1 MLSSQYISLFFYKH
15 LIMPW
20 LRLIRWKNLL
30 IIFLTQFLVW
40 GCVILPENP
49 KVLVPFNFLLITV
62 STMLIAAAGYI
73 INDYFDIK
81 IDFIN
86 HPEKV
91 ILEKV
96 IPRKQAIIS
105 HTVLNVIALF
115 LAAIVA
121 MQAHHLEWLFFQAT
135 CTVLLWFYSTHFK
148 RQYVTGNIVVA
159 LLTALTIIVLIQY
172 EPNMHRNLQ
181 SFSFSGAL
189 STPEWVLCIYAY
201 FAFMLTWMREIVKDM
216 EDHIGDE
223 AAGCVT
229 MPIKRGLGYATRFTI
244 VLAILVISPLVLV
257 SILLFRHQY
266 ILPPLYIIGAL
277 VLPLILWSVF
287 LYRPAPD
294 GKFTVQHYHK
304 ASRWLKVIMITGIC
318 SLLIYHFILLTHSAT

>member
-1 MLSSQYISLFFYKH
+1 MGRKNIVLCCKFESTLIMLSSQYISLFFYKH

-86 HPEKV
+86 HTEKL

-135 CTVLLWFYSTHFK
+135 CTVLLH
-148 RQYVTGNIVVA
+148 
-159 LLTALTIIVLIQY
+159 
-172 EPNMHRNLQ
+172 PLQ
-181 SFSFSGAL
+181 
-189 STPEWVLCIYAY
+189 
-201 FAFMLTWMREIVKDM
+201 
-216 EDHIGDE
+216 E
-223 AAGCVT
+223 AVCHG
-229 MPIKRGLGYATRFTI
+229 
-244 VLAILVISPLVLV
+244 
-257 SILLFRHQY
+257 
-266 ILPPLYIIGAL
+266 
-277 VLPLILWSVF
+277 
-287 LYRPAPD
+287 
-294 GKFTVQHYHK
+294 
-304 ASRWLKVIMITGIC
+304 
-318 SLLIYHFILLTHSAT
+318 